1 MDVLSEVLRAVRL
14 TGAIFFDLEQRE
26 PWASHTP
33 TGAAIATNVM
43 PGAEHVIMF
52 HAVTDGGLWAEVTD
66 GSIPPLRVEAGDIL
80 VVPNADAHVLSSSPG
95 MRVPAD
101 VSQYYRPTDRQLP
114 FLVGPGDGEGERT
127 HIICGYLGCDVRP
140 FNPVLH
146 SLPRLLHIRAADSSG
161 AISQLFRLAANETAV
176 LQSGGELVL
185 SKIAELM
192 FVDVVR
198 RYMQSL
204 PPDSSG
210 WLSGLRDPHVGAALA
225 LLHGRPGEAW
235 TVETLARDVGLSR
248 SAFAERFTHFVQE
261 SPIHYLTRWRMQL
274 SARLLEQNGLGIA
287 QVAAEVGYDSDAA
300 FNRAFKKCTGITPGA
315 WRQDRLV
322 TNGGIREVAKS

>member
-1 MDVLSEVLRAVRL
+1 M
-14 TGAIFFDLEQRE
+14 
-26 PWASHTP
+26 
-33 TGAAIATNVM
+33 
-43 PGAEHVIMF
+43 
-52 HAVTDGGLWAEVTD
+52 
-66 GSIPPLRVEAGDIL
+66 
-80 VVPNADAHVLSSSPG
+80 
-95 MRVPAD
+95 
-101 VSQYYRPTDRQLP
+101 P
-114 FLVGPGDGEGERT
+114 FLVGPGDEEGERT

-146 SLPRLLHIRAADSSG
+146 SLPRLLHIRAAEYSG
-161 AISQLFRLAANETAV
+161 AISQLSRLAADETAV
-176 LQSGGELVL
+176 LQPGGELVL

-248 SAFAERFTHFVQE
+248 SAFADRFSHFVQE

-274 SARLLEQNGLGIA
+274 AARLLEQNGLGIA
-287 QVAAEVGYDSDAA
+287 QIAAEVGYDSDAA
-300 FNRAFKKCTGITPGA
+300 FNRVFKKCTGTTPGV
-315 WRQDRLV
+315 WRQYRLV
-322 TNGGIREVAKS
+322 TNGGVREVVKS